1 MVGGVG
7 CDEGGAV
14 EAGGRLRGG
23 RAVGTAGAGE
33 VASRRRAG
41 LPAWARPQASSSLY
55 TPWGIQSTPRSGILE
70 AGVLGVG
77 VEVGVGVHLVEFGAF
92 FLHGL
97 ADQAEGQARRIAFPG

>member
-1 MVGGVG
+1 MAKAGPQRRA
-7 CDEGGAV
+7 CAFGA
-14 EAGGRLRGG
+14 
-23 RAVGTAGAGE
+23 
-33 VASRRRAG
+33 AG
-41 LPAWARPQASSSLY
+41 LPARTGRKPTQIRYPMGY
-55 TPWGIQSTPRSGILE
+55 TGYALGGGVLE

>member
-1 MVGGVG
+1 MPSGRAGLSG
-7 CDEGGAV
+7 LPV
-14 EAGGRLRGG
+14 EAGPW
-23 RAVGTAGAGE
+23 ADVGE
-33 VASRRRAG
+33 VASRRRSIYPPG
-41 LPAWARPQASSSLY
+41 VCGTRLR
-55 TPWGIQSTPRSGILE
+55 GGVLE

>member
-1 MVGGVG
+1 MPGVVAAVGGVR
-7 CDEGGAV
+7 CDVGGAG
-14 EAGGRLRGG
+14 ARLRGG
-23 RAVGTAGAGE
+23 RGRKPVQIRYPTEGYGTRP
-33 VASRRRAG
+33 RRRA
-41 LPAWARPQASSSLY
+41 
-55 TPWGIQSTPRSGILE
+55 LE

>member
-1 MVGGVG
+1 MKAGPQRRACAFGA
-7 CDEGGAV
+7 GGAV
-14 EAGGRLRGG
+14 
-23 RAVGTAGAGE
+23 VTAGAGK
-33 VASRRRAG
+33 VASRCLSVYPVA
-41 LPAWARPQASSSLY
+41 Y
-55 TPWGIQSTPRSGILE
+55 TDHALGRVLE